1 METINKDHFVDDND
15 NNNNKTI
22 KIFPVKLTKDLTC
35 IICNKKLSIKDDK
48 HTCAYR
54 TTDEICINY
63 NNHK

>member
-1 METINKDHFVDDND
+1 METINKDHFVSDNAITD
-15 NNNNKTI
+15 KTI

-35 IICNKKLSIKDDK
+35 FICNKKLSIKDDK

-54 TTDEICINY
+54 TSDEICINY

>member
-1 METINKDHFVDDND
+1 METINKDHFVGDNPNSD
-15 NNNNKTI
+15 KTI
-22 KIFPVKLTKDLTC
+22 KIFPVKFPKDLTC

-54 TTDEICINY
+54 TSDEICINY